1 MSEPIQDAGAAEVRA
16 ASDAERA
23 RIWAAMVAEFGSEE
37 ASRRW
42 LAIFAATDAPR
53 TG

>member
-1 MSEPIQDAGAAEVRA
+1 MDDVDAMAVRA
-16 ASDAERA
+16 ADDTERA
-23 RIWAAMVAEFGSEE
+23 RIWAAWVAELGQAE

-42 LAIFAATDAPR
+42 LAIFAATDAPK

>member
-1 MSEPIQDAGAAEVRA
+1 MDDVDAEAVRA
-16 ASDAERA
+16 MSDTERA
-23 RIWAAMVAEFGSEE
+23 RIWAAWVAAFGSQE

-42 LAIFAATDAPR
+42 LAIFAATDAPK

>member
-1 MSEPIQDAGAAEVRA
+1 MDDVDAAAVRA
-16 ASDAERA
+16 ADDAGRA
-23 RIWAAMVAEFGSEE
+23 RIWAAWVAELGEPE

>member
-1 MSEPIQDAGAAEVRA
+1 MDDVDAAAVRA
-16 ASDAERA
+16 ASDDERA
-23 RIWAAMVAEFGSEE
+23 RIWAAWVAEFGSET

-42 LAIFAATDAPR
+42 LAIFGATDAPK

>member
-1 MSEPIQDAGAAEVRA
+1 MDEVDPEVLRA
-16 ASDAERA
+16 ADADERA
-23 RIWAAMVAEFGSEE
+23 RIWARWVSEFGSAE

-42 LAIFAATDAPR
+42 LEVFAATDAPK